1 MQHPQT
7 IVIYLTILTIDTD
20 LNIHRAWVKKKFQNV
35 SYYNS
40 TNITSKSMN
49 DRFLKRGH
57 MYHSKMVLYIFQCTL
72 VPEKNREIEKTDFH
86 EITHS

>member
-1 MQHPQT
+1 
-7 IVIYLTILTIDTD
+7 
-20 LNIHRAWVKKKFQNV
+20 
-35 SYYNS
+35 
-40 TNITSKSMN
+40 MN

>member
-1 MQHPQT
+1 
-7 IVIYLTILTIDTD
+7 
-20 LNIHRAWVKKKFQNV
+20 
-35 SYYNS
+35 
-40 TNITSKSMN
+40 MN
-49 DRFLKRGH
+49 DRVLKRGH

>member
-1 MQHPQT
+1 MT
-7 IVIYLTILTIDTD
+7 
-20 LNIHRAWVKKKFQNV
+20 
-35 SYYNS
+35 
-40 TNITSKSMN
+40 

-72 VPEKNREIEKTDFH
+72 VPEKIGKLKKTDFH